1 MQLVWII
8 WSIHINICFNC
19 RSFFRHKFTINKTEP
34 TKFDTPNSIIQAKT
48 EKSNENKSITIN
60 TSQKEYKQK
69 VQEENKSN
77 ENPQKINENS
87 NNKII
92 NKIDDDND
100 NNINESFNEF
110 NDIECS
116 SNKEPNENSSNK
128 TNSKTKNKFN
138 DKSSED

>member
-1 MQLVWII
+1 MIQNDEIELIKK
-8 WSIHINICFNC
+8 SYNIKIEGNEDIQILL
-19 RSFFRHKFTINKTEP
+19 SFIVSKPNQKFIMKNYSDNDNNTKLIRKKKINKKKRITY
-34 TKFDTPNSIIQAKT
+34 DV
-48 EKSNENKSITIN
+48 NED
-60 TSQKEYKQK
+60 
-69 VQEENKSN
+69 
-77 ENPQKINENS
+77 ENS